1 MEPYVLR
8 LFVAGQ
14 TPTSEA
20 ARQNLERICTDHLNG
35 KCEIIVT
42 DVLEDSE
49 QAETHKVLATPTLI
63 KESPAPLRRVI
74 GDLSDTQKV
83 LAALSLPPQPSST

>member
-8 LFVAGQ
+8 LFVAGH
-14 TPTSEA
+14 TPISEG
-20 ARQNLERICTDHLNG
+20 ARQNLERICAEHLNG

-74 GDLSDTQKV
+74 GDLSDTPKV
-83 LAALSLPPQPSST
+83 LAALSLPPQPAST

>member
-8 LFVAGQ
+8 LFVAGH
-14 TPTSEA
+14 TPTSQN
-20 ARQNLERICTDHLNG
+20 ARQNLDRICTDHLNG

-63 KESPAPLRRVI
+63 KESPSPLRRVI
-74 GDLSDTQKV
+74 GDLSDTPKV
-83 LAALSLPPQPSST
+83 LAALSLPPQPAST